1 RPAAPAYKAYGAPSR
16 TKTRYDGSYEDAD
29 EGNAPVWTRGGTAA
43 ASPATAAVSPTPSY
57 SPSFAHDEEGI
68 RVTMPKAGSATV
80 PVLLGSPLRNSMSP
94 RVSSLAPIRE
104 FDALDHDSARRCAN
118 YTDRDG
124 SGHAGPTGPAGFYT
138 ADQLLK
144 SDPGVH
150 VDIYERLPVPYGLV
164 RYGVAPDHQ
173 AVKNVTDRFE
183 QIVSDPRCSL
193 LANVRVG
200 AAGPP
205 GDVAAHLPFEALRE
219 QYHAVV
225 LAYGADA
232 DRSLGLSGE
241 GLRGVHSART
251 FVEWYNGH
259 PHAADRDFELGRCET
274 AVIIGHGN
282 VALDCARMLSSTPEQ
297 LVGDTDVAAHAA
309 AALSQSAIRQV
320 VLLGR
325 RGVLHAAFTI
335 KELRELSKRAG
346 ATFSLLAP
354 ADAFNE
360 AVLKQAAT
368 DRPRKR
374 LIELMSS
381 IPNEAEL
388 PNPPPPPGADSPRAV
403 RVQFQRAPLGFVGA
417 AEDPG
422 RLGAVRVGLTKLEGE
437 PSAQQR
443 AHLVEGS
450 AYDFPCGLVLKSVGY
465 RSSPLEGAPFD
476 EVRGVVPNRGGRVTG
491 APGLYVAGWL
501 KRGPTGVILT
511 NVNDANETAATLIA
525 DRLTGKLDVGGAGAD
540 AVRKRLAAQRQ
551 PVLDFEAWKR
561 IDASEVARGK
571 QVGKVREKLVDVSEM
586 LRVAMGQAMG

>member
-1 RPAAPAYKAYGAPSR
+1 MH
-16 TKTRYDGSYEDAD
+16 
-29 EGNAPVWTRGGTAA
+29 
-43 ASPATAAVSPTPSY
+43 AAVRRS
-57 SPSFAHDEEGI
+57 H
-68 RVTMPKAGSATV
+68 SAL
-80 PVLLGSPLRNSMSP
+80 PALRRFST
-94 RVSSLAPIRE
+94 A
-104 FDALDHDSARRCAN
+104 SARPWHVAIV
-118 YTDRDG
+118 G
-124 SGHAGPTGPAGFYT
+124 SGPAGFYT

-259 PHAADRDFELGRCET
+259 PNAADRDFELGRCET

-309 AALSQSAIRQV
+309 AALSQSAIRQI

-525 DRLTGKLDVGGAGAD
+525 DRLAGKLDVGGAGAD